1 MIVKDEEIVLK
12 EFLNSVKDYVDE
24 IVIVDTGSKDNTK
37 SIALEFTLKIFDFEW
52 SDDFSAARNFSIS
65 KATGEWIL
73 ILDADEVISKDD
85 LLKIKTIIEDDNY
98 LGYRFI
104 QETYH
109 GDELVSTRGICRLFQ
124 NNKGIKFVYPIH
136 ETVRNSIL
144 KLNGKIGKTGI
155 VIRNNAQYSKEKK
168 DYYVSLINKKIKQF
182 PNSNAVRELELQK
195 AG

>member
-144 KLNGKIGKTGI
+144 ELNEKIGKTGI